1 MKIGI
6 VGFPFSGKTTLF
18 NALTGASPIA
28 DSAGGK
34 KEAHHAMIKVPDP
47 RLDRLH
53 QILGTKKKIAAT
65 IEYVDLSGI
74 SADEQKKGSFSD
86 QFLGQLRTVD
96 AVLVIVR
103 AFTHELVAHPLGSI
117 DPVRDLQLVQEE
129 FILSDLSIIEN
140 RMHALEREM
149 RAHKTDQDV
158 REYHLLEKF
167 KPTLENAQPLRGLE
181 LTADEEAI
189 VRGYQFLT
197 LKPHILV
204 VNIDENDLTREAEI
218 AQMHSHWQNIPNT
231 TVVPIS
237 AEIEMEIGQLEPEE
251 AAVFLQDAGLQQPA
265 KDRLIRVSY
274 QLLGLLSFF
283 TWNEDE
289 VRAWTIHRNT
299 HASQAA
305 GKVHSD
311 MERGFIRAEVVHYDD
326 FIVRGSI
333 AKCRSDAVLR
343 LEGKD
348 YIVKDGDMINFRFA
362 V

>member
-6 VGFPFSGKTTLF
+6 VGLPFSGKTTLF
-18 NALTGASPIA
+18 KALTGAA
-28 DSAGGK
+28 AEEMGGK
-34 KEAHHAMIKVPDP
+34 KEAHHAVVKVPDA
-47 RLDRLH
+47 RLDRLFEVL
-53 QILGTKKKIAAT
+53 QPKKKIPAVV
-65 IEYVDLSGI
+65 EYLDLSGI
-74 SADEQKKGSFSD
+74 TAESQKRGTFSD

-103 AFTHELVAHPLGSI
+103 AFAHELVAHPLQSI
-117 DPVRDLQLVQEE
+117 DPDRDLRLVQEE
-129 FILSDLSIIEN
+129 FILSDLGIVEN
-140 RMHALEREM
+140 RMRTLEKQLRV
-149 RAHKTDQDV
+149 HKNDHDV

-167 KPTLENAQPLRGLE
+167 KSTLENAHPLRTLAISNE
-181 LTADEEAI
+181 EEALI
-189 VRGYQFLT
+189 RGYQFLT

-204 VNIDENDLTREAEI
+204 INIDEKDIPRESEI
-218 AQMHSHWQNIPNT
+218 KQAHGEWENIPHT

-237 AEIEMEIGQLEPEE
+237 AELEMEIAQLEPAE
-251 AAVFLQDAGLQQPA
+251 AAAFLQDAGLQQPA
-265 KDRLIRVSY
+265 RDRLIRVCY
-274 QLLGLLSFF
+274 ELLGLLSFF

-289 VRAWTIHRNT
+289 VRAWAIRRNT
-299 HASQAA
+299 HAPQAA

-326 FIVRGSI
+326 FITRGSI

-348 YIVKDGDMINFRFA
+348 YIVKDGDMITFRFA